1 MTTHSAI
8 SVRQADY
15 RGWDAWWVE
24 RGPLTL
30 ILVPQ
35 VGGRIMDFHWHGHSL
50 AFVNDD
56 LAGRV
61 EDVAAVSDVRTRK
74 QELDFLLW
82 GGDKTW
88 LAPQTHWTDALPFLD
103 LDSGAYSIDFD
114 HSEPHNLMV
123 RMTSPICRET
133 GIQLTRTIRLSEAAS
148 VWALTHHMKNCS
160 DQITNWALWDVD
172 MIRRPAQIYLP
183 RSSDSVYPEG
193 VKTFDNEGEST
204 MIRDSVVSYHGAM
217 VKVDCT
223 TAHKFKFGVDAEY
236 GSIFAVLDVEG
247 LGSVGYRKQ
256 FPTFHPQPYGHGCV
270 AEVFNASLYHYLEL
284 ESHGPVVTL
293 QPGESAELTIRRE
306 LFNLSD
312 RPMSEKDIQAYL
324 QPADSAS
331 V

>member
-1 MTTHSAI
+1 MTTTMT
-8 SVRQADY
+8 VRQADY

-35 VGGRIMDFHWHGHSL
+35 VGGRIMNFHWHGHPL
-50 AFVNDD
+50 AFVNDQ

-61 EDVAAVSDVRTRK
+61 EDVAAVNDVRARK
-74 QELDFLLW
+74 RELDFLLW

-88 LAPQTHWTDALPFLD
+88 LAPQPSWTDALPFLD

-114 HSEPHNLMV
+114 HSEPQTLIV
-123 RMTSPICRET
+123 RMTSPVCRET
-133 GIQLTRTIRLSEAAS
+133 GIQLTRTIRLSETTSA
-148 VWALTHHMKNCS
+148 WTLTHRMQNQSNSNTK
-160 DQITNWALWDVD
+160 WALWDVD

-183 RSSDSVYPEG
+183 RRAGSAYPDG

-204 MIRDSVVSYHGAM
+204 TIRESVVSYHDAM

-223 TAHKFKFGVDAEY
+223 MAHKFKFGVDAEY

-247 LGSVGYRKQ
+247 LGPVGYRKQ

-284 ESHGPVVTL
+284 ESHGPVVVL
-293 QPGESAELTIRRE
+293 QPGESTELTIRRE
-306 LFNLSD
+306 LLDLSD
-312 RPMSEKDIQAYL
+312 RLTSEEDIPAYL
-324 QPADSAS
+324 RPADS
-331 V
+331 